1 MQLIGRVTGPPAT
14 DKGGPHKIAQVTAS
28 LSVIST
34 LYTIPISLSLNH
46 NLPSPSCR
54 QYDPPKALTT
64 RARGGNQRRIQ
75 CGHIYLEIY
84 VRTMSALCPHDIS
97 RRIYVSLA
105 REMLCGHCAD
115 IVPTL
120 CGHISQGIYVRTM
133 SALYPSSVFSS
144 GKIQLSPVLHIG
156 IIAHAVV

>member
-34 LYTIPISLSLNH
+34 LYTIPISLSLNR

-64 RARGGNQRRIQ
+64 RARGGNQRRIM

-97 RRIYVSLA
+97 RRIYVSRA

-115 IVPTL
+115 IYLQV
-120 CGHISQGIYVRTM
+120 YM
-133 SALYPSSVFSS
+133 SAQCPHYILLRFSAQH
-144 GKIQLSPVLHIG
+144 KNNTYKARDF
-156 IIAHAVV
+156 IAVC

>member
-115 IVPTL
+115 IYL
-120 CGHISQGIYVRTM
+120 QGYM
-133 SALYPSSVFSS
+133 SAQTLENCFFPDKKNLVFFQ
-144 GKIQLSPVLHIG
+144 ILRWILHKFNFF
-156 IIAHAVV
+156 